1 MVTGSQVRSCA
12 REELERIAR
21 GEQVPAE
28 TETAMTAASDPS
40 EPVYCAETGAAVS
53 RREAVCEKLR
63 LYPLAQTNEI
73 VASFARDG
81 ISVSWALVQRLRDE
95 LWLARGRSESCGTF
109 RSS

>member
-1 MVTGSQVRSCA
+1 MVTRSQLKSYA

-21 GEQVPAE
+21 GEELPVEPESE
-28 TETAMTAASDPS
+28 TTTANDPS

-53 RREAVCEKLR
+53 KREAVCEKLR

-81 ISVSWALVQRLRDE
+81 ISVSCALVQRVRDE
-95 LWLARGRSESCGTF
+95 LCLARANAGSVGGF
-109 RSS
+109 R